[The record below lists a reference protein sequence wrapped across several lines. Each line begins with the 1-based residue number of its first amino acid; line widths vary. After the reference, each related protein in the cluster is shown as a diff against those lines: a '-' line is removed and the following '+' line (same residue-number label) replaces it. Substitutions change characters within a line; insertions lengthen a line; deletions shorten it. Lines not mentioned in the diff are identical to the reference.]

1 MLKHMAVPLAFL
13 ILFAYGSF
21 SAERAHS
28 AAIQPM
34 AYSDVTTADYNVYL
48 NFWDR
53 MYVPASPA
61 VIVTDEG
68 MYYRP
73 PFTEKRYESVK
84 EKQEPVYNHIPDLT
98 NPVVTGKTTIGV
110 MPHGYL
116 EYNEYSASQTK
127 QPIRDFRTEL
137 WQNEYNTASLNE
149 SYEHSSVEFDSND

>member
-1 MLKHMAVPLAFL
+1 MLKQMTAPLAFL

-34 AYSDVTTADYNVYL
+34 AYSDVNTADYNAYL

-53 MYVPASPA
+53 MYVPASQA
-61 VIVTDEG
+61 VIETGDG

-73 PFTEKRYESVK
+73 PFTEKRYERVII
-84 EKQEPVYNHIPDLT
+84 KQEPVYNHIPDLT
-98 NPVVTGKTTIGV
+98 DPVVTGKTTIGV

-149 SYEHSSVEFDSND
+149 SFDHAAIYYED